1 VTTKKKKPPRR
12 QYLHPETG
20 EKLPSVTEIIG
31 QLDKSGPLIPW
42 AARVAAEAT
51 AAALLDDGMLRQAA
65 IDVGKKAPN
74 KRRDHAAD
82 RGTLAHALVEAHYT
96 GEPADVEGV
105 DPVELEA
112 AQRCA
117 ARAVAA
123 IDAAGY
129 DVVYAELAG
138 VAYTYPDDWFGGT
151 MDLVLRERATG
162 ALILG
167 DLKTGKNIYAEVPIQ
182 LAAYSHIL
190 CHIKPEHATR
200 GVVVHAPAF
209 DDDAPVRFH
218 HVSSEHMAHAFSL
231 FSELLLV
238 HSLRKDFAAYKMTT
252 TEATGV

>member
-1 VTTKKKKPPRR
+1 MTTKKKKPPRR

-129 DVVYAELAG
+129 DVVHAELAG
-138 VAYTYPDDWFGGT
+138 VAMWSDDWFGGT

-162 ALILG
+162 DLILG
-167 DLKTGKNIYAEVPIQ
+167 DLKTGKNIYSEVPIQ
-182 LAAYSHIL
+182 LAAYAQIL
-190 CHIKPEHATR
+190 RQVKDESALR

-209 DDDAPVRFH
+209 DDEAPVRFH
-218 HVSSEHMAHAFSL
+218 QVSEEHIDAAFEVFLHLLSLHVA
-231 FSELLLV
+231 
-238 HSLRKDFAAYKMTT
+238 RRDFADHKMTT

>member
-1 VTTKKKKPPRR
+1 MTAKKKKAPRR

-42 AARVAAEAT
+42 AARIAAEAT
-51 AAALLDDGMLRQAA
+51 AAALLDDGMLREAA

-82 RGTLAHALVEAHYT
+82 RGTLAHALVEANYT

-129 DVVYAELAG
+129 DVVHAELAD
-138 VAYTYPDDWFGGT
+138 VAWTWPDHWFGGT
-151 MDLVLRERATG
+151 MDLVLCERATG
-162 ALILG
+162 DLILG

-190 CHIKPEHATR
+190 QKAKGQTALR

-218 HVSSEHMAHAFSL
+218 HVSEEHMAAGFEV
-231 FSELLLV
+231 FDRLLLL
-238 HSLRKDFAAYKMTT
+238 HNIRKDFAEHKMTT
-252 TEATGV
+252 TEAPGV

>member
-1 VTTKKKKPPRR
+1 MTAKKKKAPRR

-42 AARVAAEAT
+42 AARIAAEAT
-51 AAALLDDGMLRQAA
+51 AAALLDDGMLREAA
-65 IDVGKKAPN
+65 IDVGKRAPN

-82 RGTLAHALVEAHYT
+82 RGTLAHALVESHYT

-129 DVVYAELAG
+129 DVVRAELAG
-138 VAYTYPDDWFGGT
+138 VSFDGWERWFGGT
-151 MDLVLRERATG
+151 MDLVLRERTSG
-162 ALILG
+162 RLILG

-182 LAAYSHIL
+182 LAAYAEIL
-190 CHIKPEHATR
+190 RRVTGEEAQR

-209 DDDAPVRFH
+209 DDAAPVRFH
-218 HVSSEHMAHAFSL
+218 HVDENHMCDALEVFWRLFALHHTRAYLAEH
-231 FSELLLV
+231 
-238 HSLRKDFAAYKMTT
+238 KMTT
-252 TEATGV
+252 TEAPGA

>member
-1 VTTKKKKPPRR
+1 MTAKKKKPPRR

-42 AARVAAEAT
+42 AARIAAEAT
-51 AAALLDDGMLRQAA
+51 AAALLDEGMLREAA
-65 IDVGKKAPN
+65 VDLGKKAPN

-82 RGTLAHALVEAHYT
+82 RGTLAHALVEAAYT

-129 DVVYAELAG
+129 DVVHAELAG
-138 VAYTYPDDWFGGT
+138 VANIAPAYCGGT
-151 MDLVLRERATG
+151 MDLVLRERSTG
-162 ALILG
+162 AIILG

-182 LAAYSHIL
+182 LAAYARIL
-190 CHIKPEHATR
+190 QCVNGLVACR

-209 DDDAPVRFH
+209 DDEAPVRFH
-218 HVSSEHMAHAFSL
+218 HVSEEHM
-231 FSELLLV
+231 SEARTVFVRLLALHV
-238 HSLRKDFAAYKMTT
+238 ARKDFAEHKMTT
-252 TEATGV
+252 TEAPSA